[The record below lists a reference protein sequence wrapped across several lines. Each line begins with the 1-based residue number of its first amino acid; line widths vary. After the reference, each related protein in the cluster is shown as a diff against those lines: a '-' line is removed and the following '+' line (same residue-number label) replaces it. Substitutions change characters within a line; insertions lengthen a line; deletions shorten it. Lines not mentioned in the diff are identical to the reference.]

1 MSAAPRAPS
10 PLLSLLLLSTMLSA
24 TPALAQQ
31 TDPEGTAESATGQ
44 AEAVTENIGADIV
57 VTARRREEKLIDVP
71 ISLTVVTGEALDNQ
85 GALDITFLQRQTPN
99 FTIETARGSNSTLIA
114 FIRGVGQQDPLW
126 GFEPGVGLYVDDVYI
141 ARPQGAVLDIFDV
154 ARTEVLRGPQGTLY
168 GRNTIGGAIK
178 YVTNR
183 LGNDLAFQGRA
194 MFGSYDQVDLIGRFV
209 APVTSKLSV
218 GGAVAWYNRD
228 GYGEN
233 LVTGEDNYNKD
244 VLGFRGSAEWQPNE
258 RLFIRIAG
266 DRTADNSNPRHG
278 HREVG
283 NGGLPAFEP
292 PENEYDTAAGILGDQ
307 KVVTWGVS
315 GTVEYMISDEWAA
328 KSITA
333 WRQGY
338 TDTIID
344 FDSTQG
350 PILDVPAFYND
361 DQFTQEVQLLWNS
374 ERFQGVAGFF
384 YLNGTAAGAFD
395 TVLGLLNTTIFT
407 SGSVDTSSVAFY
419 GDVTWNLSEKWILS
433 GGLRW
438 TQDKKTGTVYR
449 QNFTGIRSPEFG
461 NPGAIPGL
469 VRTDYTNS
477 RTDSK
482 LTPRFTLTYQ
492 FNPDVNAYVSYAE
505 GFKSGGFDMRGDAI
519 LTPTT
524 VEGYAPETLNSV
536 EAGLKGNFLENSLYL
551 ALAGFYSKYNDQQVT
566 IQVPS
571 IAGGIASFV
580 DNAGKAVIWGFEAEA
595 IAQLPMGF
603 SWNLGVG
610 YTNADYKEFL
620 TYIFGGTTPVDVA
633 DQRWF
638 QNTPSWTINTSV
650 TWTGDVF
657 GGQLLVMPMLYMR
670 SGYQLFEVR
679 VPELDEPGGYVL
691 FDFSVNW
698 IAPSERWKLG
708 FYARNLTDA
717 RYRTG
722 GYNFPGA
729 AFGNSITGF
738 YGAPR
743 TFSGAI
749 EFRY

>member
-1 MSAAPRAPS
+1 MSIARCAPS
-10 PLLSLLLLSTMLSA
+10 MLALAAALLA
-24 TPALAQQ
+24 APALAQQ
-31 TDPEGTAESATGQ
+31 ADPEDTADTATGR
-44 AEAVTENIGADIV
+44 AEAVTETIGADIV

-85 GALDITFLQRQTPN
+85 GALDITYLQRQTPN

-154 ARTEVLRGPQGTLY
+154 QRTEVLRGPQGTLY

-183 LGNDLAFQGRA
+183 LGNDLALQGRA

-209 APVTSKLSV
+209 APVSSTLSV

-228 GYGEN
+228 GYGTN
-233 LVTGEDNYNKD
+233 LVTGEQNYNKD

-258 RLFIRIAG
+258 KLFVRIAG

-283 NGGLPAFEP
+283 NGGLPAFDP
-292 PENEYDTAAGILGDQ
+292 PPWEYDTAAGIQGDQ

-315 GTVEYMISDEWAA
+315 GTVEYAISDDWAA

-338 TDTIID
+338 TDTVID

-350 PILDVPAFYND
+350 PILDVPARYD
-361 DQFTQEVQLLWNS
+361 DHQFTQELQLLWNS
-374 ERFQGVAGFF
+374 DRFQGVAGFF
-384 YLNGTAAGAFD
+384 YLNGTASGAFD
-395 TVLGLLNTTIFT
+395 TILGLLNSTIFT
-407 SGSVDTSSVAFY
+407 SGTVDTSSVAFY
-419 GDVTWNLSEKWILS
+419 GDLSWTLSDRWILS

-438 TQDKKTGTVYR
+438 TQDDKTGTVFR
-449 QNFTGIRSPEFG
+449 RNFVGLGSPEFG
-461 NPGAIPGL
+461 NPNAIPDL

-482 LTPRFTLTYQ
+482 LTPRFTLTYALE
-492 FNPDVNAYVSYAE
+492 PDVNIYLSYAE

-524 VEGYAPETLNSV
+524 VNGYAPETLNSF
-536 EAGLKGNFLENSLYL
+536 EAGIKGNYLDNRLYL

-571 IAGGIASFV
+571 VTGGIASFV

-595 IAQLPMGF
+595 VAQLPHGF
-603 SWNLGVG
+603 TWNLGLG
-610 YTNADYKEFL
+610 YTNPDYKEFL
-620 TYIFGGTTPVDVA
+620 TYIFGGKEPVDVS
-633 DQRWF
+633 DSRFF
-638 QNTPSWTINTSV
+638 QNTPNWTINTSV
-650 TWTGDVF
+650 AWAGDVF
-657 GGQLLVMPMLYMR
+657 GGQLLVSPMLYMR
-670 SGYQLFEVR
+670 SGYQLFEIKI
-679 VPELDEPGGYVL
+679 PALDEPGGYVL
-691 FDFSVNW
+691 LDFSVNW
-698 IAPSERWKLG
+698 ISPDQRWKLG
-708 FYARNLTDA
+708 FYARNLTDS

-729 AFGNSITGF
+729 AFGNSVTAF
-738 YGAPR
+738 YGPPR